1 METLLDILHK
11 IKKLATKQIAPKT
24 IAYST
29 EVLCKL
35 LLRSPSLT
43 HLICNP
49 LLPVP
54 EQAPVLQMERM
65 VINNVEVMLKH
76 LRRLA
81 LLTIMKASISSILK

>member
-11 IKKLATKQIAPKT
+11 IKKLATKHTAPKT

-43 HLICNP
+43 HLIHNP
-49 LLPVP
+49 LLPIP

-65 VINNVEVMLKH
+65 CNQQCRSDAETLEETGTTDTNESIN
-76 LRRLA
+76 
-81 LLTIMKASISSILK
+81 LLNP